1 MRLLNKKKR
10 IQYLG
15 FNDIWFSIIGI
26 LIIST
31 IANYLFNNP
40 SERESIDLKF
50 IGWFA
55 ALINVICYWIIIR
68 SILIFLRKKYP
79 NFKDDI
85 RRIISLLIAII
96 SVILVVDYTVGFLLA
111 KFFTLLGYNSSHM
124 VILKV
129 LIPIII
135 TVIMIMAIYEA
146 VYYYV
151 RLKKSIREEEQA
163 KQVMIQAQ
171 LDTLR
176 NQAQPHFLFN
186 SLNTLRDI
194 IDQDPKEHA
203 KDFVDNLSNV
213 YRFILESGNTN
224 LTSIEKELKFAKAYV
239 YIQSERFGD
248 NLQMNWNIPEDKLT
262 AMIVPMSLQLLIENA
277 IKHNIVSRAK
287 PLIIMVTIKNDFLVV
302 HNTIQPKSTKVPST
316 KIGLKNIE
324 QRYALISSK
333 LPEITNDGNQFTVSL
348 PLLKLSDQ
356 KKNYANTNH

>member
-1 MRLLNKKKR
+1 MKLLNKKRR

-15 FNDIWFSIIGI
+15 FNDIWFCIIGI
-26 LIIST
+26 LTISI

-40 SERESIDLKF
+40 SERETIDLVL

-55 ALINVICYWIIIR
+55 ALVSTICDWCIIR

-79 NFKDDI
+79 DFKDDLK
-85 RRIISLLIAII
+85 RIIFLLFAII
-96 SVILVVDYTVGFLLA
+96 SVILIVDVTMGFLLA
-111 KFFTLLGYNSSHM
+111 KFFIFLGYSSSHM
-124 VILKV
+124 VLLKV
-129 LIPIII
+129 LLPVFLIII
-135 TVIMIMAIYEA
+135 MTMAIYEA
-146 VYYYV
+146 VYYYI

-163 KQVMIQAQ
+163 KQIMIQAQ

-248 NLQMNWNIPEDKLT
+248 NLQMNWNIPEHKLT

-287 PLIIMVTIKNDFLVV
+287 PLLITVTIKGDFLVV
-302 HNTIQPKSTKVPST
+302 HNKIQTKSTKVPST

-324 QRYALISSK
+324 QRYALISNK